1 MTFEEL
7 KNLVDTKKAESIQ
20 AQARIDAILDSLE
33 TEYGTRD
40 VEQLKVKLSEIK
52 ADLNTARTQYATLL
66 KEAENLVKE
75 LQ

>member
-7 KNLVDTKKAESIQ
+7 KNIVDTKKAESIQ

-33 TEYGTRD
+33 AEYGTRD
-40 VEQLKVKLSEIK
+40 VEQLKSKLTEIE

-66 KEAENLVKE
+66 KEAEDLVKE